1 MKRIYLSLLLCL
13 AYLLASAQEPLN
25 GDSLAS
31 DFRYL
36 VKELAATHPDP
47 YSGFGGKVFFYEQA
61 FHLENELRRTPGTK
75 QTFFDKVSIFL
86 SNLQDGHT
94 YLLPP
99 TANQQANQRYLAL
112 EVRTIPDGIILQGI
126 PETYKDLLGS
136 RITTINGDSLEEVLA
151 RTAAIQAS
159 ENLYDR
165 YANLCRSMPT
175 EHFLR
180 QLFPE
185 MKDNLH
191 LSLLTPDGKSRGLTL
206 PLLSRQEVQN
216 TPMQHNNSWKAY
228 TDKQLAYQF
237 IDNDKQIMLININS
251 IMARDNFEYMQ
262 KQGLKDLYRQ
272 IGFYYRDILKQDM
285 PADTLQAIRQL
296 PSLSE
301 VFAHMLKEMKKEASS
316 TLIIDLRNNSGG
328 WTPIVLPTLYQ
339 LFGDHFLQTDMDI
352 EFYRI
357 ISPLY
362 MQKLQ
367 TNLQDFNQA
376 YGTDYAYGDY
386 TFSTDE
392 ADTTNI
398 EQRRTDF
405 IENCMSSVP
414 EELRK
419 QQGKALYTPEHI
431 YVITNERTFSAAFHY
446 TFYLWKMGATLVG
459 IPSGQAPNT
468 YMEQTLFRLP
478 YTGMQG
484 SISNSIQIC
493 FPGKDRC
500 AHTLYPDLIPTYQDY
515 QRYNFDVQT
524 EILYLLDKI
533 KSAPHSHT
541 NLRRRIRSKNKAPF
555 TDKLQAGL
563 YFHISI
569 KRLLHHL
576 VRCRVG
582 ENHRRLERLGFF
594 KVHQRVGHDNN
605 DVIRLHLTG
614 CRTVQANFARAT
626 LALNNVGFKT
636 FTVIIVGYIHLLAGN
651 HVGGIHQIFINRNA
665 SHIVQVRF
673 RDAGTMDFRLQH
685 FNHHIFINYELLIIN
700 YKAAGSLYLILS
712 IRRTSPQNTVMQP
725 TA

>member
-1 MKRIYLSLLLCL
+1 MKRIYLSLLPCL
-13 AYLLASAQEPLN
+13 ASLLASAQEPLN

-86 SNLQDGHT
+86 SNLQDEHT

-301 VFAHMLKEMKKEASS
+301 VFAHMLKEMKKKS
-316 TLIIDLRNNSGG
+316 NY
-328 WTPIVLPTLYQ
+328 V
-339 LFGDHFLQTDMDI
+339 FLKNIFDCI
-352 EFYRI
+352 EFKDEK
-357 ISPLY
+357 SSFNL
-362 MQKLQ
+362 LQ
-367 TNLQDFNQA
+367 LENAAKAGLIDKKVYALGGMSLENLKIAKELGFGGVVICGDLWNRFDIHNERDFKELILH
-376 YGTDYAYGDY
+376 
-386 TFSTDE
+386 FE
-392 ADTTNI
+392 K
-398 EQRRTDF
+398 
-405 IENCMSSVP
+405 
-414 EELRK
+414 LRK
-419 QQGKALYTPEHI
+419 A
-431 YVITNERTFSAAFHY
+431 
-446 TFYLWKMGATLVG
+446 
-459 IPSGQAPNT
+459 
-468 YMEQTLFRLP
+468 
-478 YTGMQG
+478 
-484 SISNSIQIC
+484 IS
-493 FPGKDRC
+493 
-500 AHTLYPDLIPTYQDY
+500 
-515 QRYNFDVQT
+515 
-524 EILYLLDKI
+524 
-533 KSAPHSHT
+533 
-541 NLRRRIRSKNKAPF
+541 
-555 TDKLQAGL
+555 
-563 YFHISI
+563 
-569 KRLLHHL
+569 
-576 VRCRVG
+576 
-582 ENHRRLERLGFF
+582 
-594 KVHQRVGHDNN
+594 
-605 DVIRLHLTG
+605 
-614 CRTVQANFARAT
+614 
-626 LALNNVGFKT
+626 
-636 FTVIIVGYIHLLAGN
+636 
-651 HVGGIHQIFINRNA
+651 
-665 SHIVQVRF
+665 
-673 RDAGTMDFRLQH
+673 
-685 FNHHIFINYELLIIN
+685 
-700 YKAAGSLYLILS
+700 
-712 IRRTSPQNTVMQP
+712 
-725 TA
+725 

>member
-1 MKRIYLSLLLCL
+1 MKRIYLSLLPCL
-13 AYLLASAQEPLN
+13 ASLLASAQEPLN

-392 ADTTNI
+392 ADTTDI

-500 AHTLYPDLIPTYQDY
+500 AHTLYPDLMPTYQDY

-533 KSAPHSHT
+533 KSASHSHT
-541 NLRRRIRSKNKAPF
+541 NPAEKNQK
-555 TDKLQAGL
+555 
-563 YFHISI
+563 
-569 KRLLHHL
+569 
-576 VRCRVG
+576 
-582 ENHRRLERLGFF
+582 
-594 KVHQRVGHDNN
+594 
-605 DVIRLHLTG
+605 
-614 CRTVQANFARAT
+614 
-626 LALNNVGFKT
+626 
-636 FTVIIVGYIHLLAGN
+636 
-651 HVGGIHQIFINRNA
+651 
-665 SHIVQVRF
+665 
-673 RDAGTMDFRLQH
+673 
-685 FNHHIFINYELLIIN
+685 
-700 YKAAGSLYLILS
+700 
-712 IRRTSPQNTVMQP
+712 
-725 TA
+725 

>member
-1 MKRIYLSLLLCL
+1 MKRIYLSLLPCL
-13 AYLLASAQEPLN
+13 ASLLASAQEPLN

-392 ADTTNI
+392 AGHHKH
-398 EQRRTDF
+398 RTATDRLHR
-405 IENCMSSVP
+405 
-414 EELRK
+414 ELHVQCAGRTEKATRK
-419 QQGKALYTPEHI
+419 GALY
-431 YVITNERTFSAAFHY
+431 
-446 TFYLWKMGATLVG
+446 
-459 IPSGQAPNT
+459 SGT
-468 YMEQTLFRLP
+468 HLR
-478 YTGMQG
+478 
-484 SISNSIQIC
+484 
-493 FPGKDRC
+493 
-500 AHTLYPDLIPTYQDY
+500 HY
-515 QRYNFDVQT
+515 QRT
-524 EILYLLDKI
+524 YLQC
-533 KSAPHSHT
+533 SFP
-541 NLRRRIRSKNKAPF
+541 
-555 TDKLQAGL
+555 
-563 YFHISI
+563 
-569 KRLLHHL
+569 LHFL
-576 VRCRVG
+576 SVENGCYPCR
-582 ENHRRLERLGFF
+582 NT
-594 KVHQRVGHDNN
+594 Q
-605 DVIRLHLTG
+605 
-614 CRTVQANFARAT
+614 
-626 LALNNVGFKT
+626 
-636 FTVIIVGYIHLLAGN
+636 
-651 HVGGIHQIFINRNA
+651 
-665 SHIVQVRF
+665 
-673 RDAGTMDFRLQH
+673 
-685 FNHHIFINYELLIIN
+685 
-700 YKAAGSLYLILS
+700 
-712 IRRTSPQNTVMQP
+712 RTSPQYLHGTNLIPATLYRYARLYLQLHTNMLSGQRPVCP
-725 TA
+725 HTLSGLDAHLSGLPKI

>member
-1 MKRIYLSLLLCL
+1 
-13 AYLLASAQEPLN
+13 
-25 GDSLAS
+25 
-31 DFRYL
+31 
-36 VKELAATHPDP
+36 
-47 YSGFGGKVFFYEQA
+47 
-61 FHLENELRRTPGTK
+61 
-75 QTFFDKVSIFL
+75 
-86 SNLQDGHT
+86 
-94 YLLPP
+94 
-99 TANQQANQRYLAL
+99 
-112 EVRTIPDGIILQGI
+112 
-126 PETYKDLLGS
+126 
-136 RITTINGDSLEEVLA
+136 
-151 RTAAIQAS
+151 
-159 ENLYDR
+159 
-165 YANLCRSMPT
+165 MPT

-405 IENCMSSVP
+405 IKNCISSVP

-431 YVITNERTFSAAFHY
+431 YVITNEHTFSAAFHY

-478 YTGMQG
+478 YTSMQG

-500 AHTLYPDLIPTYQDY
+500 AHTLYPDLMPTYQDY

-541 NLRRRIRSKNKAPF
+541 NPAEKNQK
-555 TDKLQAGL
+555 
-563 YFHISI
+563 
-569 KRLLHHL
+569 
-576 VRCRVG
+576 
-582 ENHRRLERLGFF
+582 
-594 KVHQRVGHDNN
+594 
-605 DVIRLHLTG
+605 
-614 CRTVQANFARAT
+614 
-626 LALNNVGFKT
+626 
-636 FTVIIVGYIHLLAGN
+636 
-651 HVGGIHQIFINRNA
+651 
-665 SHIVQVRF
+665 
-673 RDAGTMDFRLQH
+673 
-685 FNHHIFINYELLIIN
+685 
-700 YKAAGSLYLILS
+700 
-712 IRRTSPQNTVMQP
+712 
-725 TA
+725 

>member
-1 MKRIYLSLLLCL
+1 MKRIYLSLLPCL
-13 AYLLASAQEPLN
+13 ASLLASAQEPLN

-272 IGFYYRDILKQDM
+272 IGFYYRDILKQEM
-285 PADTLQAIRQL
+285 PADTLLAIRQL

-328 WTPIVLPTLYQ
+328 WTPIVLP
-339 LFGDHFLQTDMDI
+339 
-352 EFYRI
+352 
-357 ISPLY
+357 
-362 MQKLQ
+362 
-367 TNLQDFNQA
+367 
-376 YGTDYAYGDY
+376 GTDYAYGDY

-405 IENCMSSVP
+405 IKNCISSVP

-500 AHTLYPDLIPTYQDY
+500 AHTLYPDLMPTYQDY

-541 NLRRRIRSKNKAPF
+541 NPAEKNQK
-555 TDKLQAGL
+555 
-563 YFHISI
+563 
-569 KRLLHHL
+569 
-576 VRCRVG
+576 
-582 ENHRRLERLGFF
+582 
-594 KVHQRVGHDNN
+594 
-605 DVIRLHLTG
+605 
-614 CRTVQANFARAT
+614 
-626 LALNNVGFKT
+626 
-636 FTVIIVGYIHLLAGN
+636 
-651 HVGGIHQIFINRNA
+651 
-665 SHIVQVRF
+665 
-673 RDAGTMDFRLQH
+673 
-685 FNHHIFINYELLIIN
+685 
-700 YKAAGSLYLILS
+700 
-712 IRRTSPQNTVMQP
+712 
-725 TA
+725 

>member
-1 MKRIYLSLLLCL
+1 MKRIYLSLLPCL
-13 AYLLASAQEPLN
+13 ASLLASAQEPLN

-251 IMARDNFEYMQ
+251 IMARDNLSICKTRAERFIPANRILLSGYPETRYARR
-262 KQGLKDLYRQ
+262 YPASHSATPVPFRS
-272 IGFYYRDILKQDM
+272 FRPYAERD
-285 PADTLQAIRQL
+285 
-296 PSLSE
+296 
-301 VFAHMLKEMKKEASS
+301 
-316 TLIIDLRNNSGG
+316 
-328 WTPIVLPTLYQ
+328 
-339 LFGDHFLQTDMDI
+339 
-352 EFYRI
+352 
-357 ISPLY
+357 
-362 MQKLQ
+362 
-367 TNLQDFNQA
+367 
-376 YGTDYAYGDY
+376 
-386 TFSTDE
+386 
-392 ADTTNI
+392 
-398 EQRRTDF
+398 
-405 IENCMSSVP
+405 
-414 EELRK
+414 EE
-419 QQGKALYTPEHI
+419 
-431 YVITNERTFSAAFHY
+431 
-446 TFYLWKMGATLVG
+446 
-459 IPSGQAPNT
+459 
-468 YMEQTLFRLP
+468 
-478 YTGMQG
+478 G
-484 SISNSIQIC
+484 S
-493 FPGKDRC
+493 
-500 AHTLYPDLIPTYQDY
+500 
-515 QRYNFDVQT
+515 
-524 EILYLLDKI
+524 
-533 KSAPHSHT
+533 
-541 NLRRRIRSKNKAPF
+541 
-555 TDKLQAGL
+555 
-563 YFHISI
+563 
-569 KRLLHHL
+569 LLHPH
-576 VRCRVG
+576 
-582 ENHRRLERLGFF
+582 HR
-594 KVHQRVGHDNN
+594 
-605 DVIRLHLTG
+605 
-614 CRTVQANFARAT
+614 FA
-626 LALNNVGFKT
+626 
-636 FTVIIVGYIHLLAGN
+636 
-651 HVGGIHQIFINRNA
+651 Q
-665 SHIVQVRF
+665 Q
-673 RDAGTMDFRLQH
+673 
-685 FNHHIFINYELLIIN
+685 
-700 YKAAGSLYLILS
+700 
-712 IRRTSPQNTVMQP
+712 
-725 TA
+725 